1 MITTGFDA
9 RVKIQQIIENQLPE
23 FLLSE
28 SPKSVDFLKQY
39 YVSQEYQGGPV
50 DIAENLDQYLNL
62 NNLSPEVITG
72 ITSLTSAVT
81 DSDDTIYVGSTKG
94 FPKQYGLFKLN
105 DEIITYTGITTNS
118 FTGCV
123 RGFSGIT
130 SYRNET
136 NPEELVF
143 ASSSSSSHSNNT
155 RVHNL
160 SALFLKEFYKK
171 LKYLL
176 APGFEDVDF
185 VSEIDVN
192 NFIKSARSFYLSK
205 GTDESFRILFNVL
218 YGTTPKVINLEDFL
232 LKPSDA
238 EFIRREV
245 LVAER
250 ISGDPLKLVG
260 QMVRNID
267 DSAAGPVSE
276 VEIITRN
283 NKTFYKV
290 QLFSGYDEKSL
301 IEGTF
306 RITPKSIVSD
316 NVSIGSSVITVDSTV
331 GFPDS
336 GTLITGSNTITYTD
350 KSINQFFGCDG
361 VSSAI
366 TPASDIRSNQI
377 IYGYENGE
385 LSKRVELRV
394 TGVLS
399 EIENPDEFTLL
410 LDGDNISVKNLGDKV
425 RNNNKTNKE
434 FSFNTWIYNVR
445 SRYEVNSFN
454 NNQLTLF
461 EAPDKSSLKVNDI
474 VDVLDRNSE
483 NIVVSDATVTSING
497 SLIELD
503 KNVTGV
509 AANRRLS
516 VRRQYT
522 YASSS
527 NTPISASS
535 IIANIQ
541 NTYSEKDDYMYVA
554 SNSLPGY
561 EIDEKLSTAKI
572 TLTPS
577 SNLND
582 IFQNYNPLT
591 DLYSVLSFT
600 DDVPFITGDA
610 IVYHGDNEVIPEL
623 VFGRT
628 YYVEV
633 IEESGRKNKIRLFNA
648 RSFVA
653 TQSFV
658 EFGRYGENSN
668 HNFTL
673 LQHYNKKLV
682 PKKTL
687 TKFPLE
693 TNIQGGTSPT
703 EVGTIGKLVN
713 GVDIIN
719 YKTNDRVY
727 YGPIDSLRIYN
738 GGDDYDV
745 INPPSIVIPGPV
757 GVGTTALAQAVVR
770 GSVKSVLVDPQN
782 FSVNRVLS
790 TTIKGGNGQGAKLQH
805 VLSKQY
811 REIDFNGTQ
820 VGLAAT
826 GGVDINNETI
836 TFTERHNLESGERIV
851 YNPSG
856 NQPLG
861 IGSFKFSNT
870 DQGRYLVNGAT
881 YYPEVINTR
890 AIYLYETE
898 QDYLAGINTVGFT
911 TINTGGTHKF
921 RLFEAQDVVSEI
933 RVIDPGSGYENR
945 SLKVKPTGIS
955 TEFNRISFTNHG
967 FKDGDL
973 VNYSFEESAIS
984 GLSSTSQYRVIRLND
999 SDFQLADAGTVGAA
1013 TTDYDRKKFVRL
1025 ETTGSGYQTF
1035 SYPPIEIEINA
1046 EFPGSFIGTITA
1058 TPQVR
1063 GEIVDVYLYEK
1074 GTNYGS
1080 DILNFHKNPSVTVR
1094 NGVGAEL
1101 KPILKAGKIIA
1112 VEVQNG
1118 GKYYNAAPDLS
1129 VNGTG
1134 SGAKLRASVVDG
1146 VIKDVIIINQ
1156 GVNYEDKNT
1165 SISVIP
1171 PGKNAVIE
1179 SNVRYLSINNQER
1192 FSDEIFTEYGEDLS
1206 YGIVGYS
1213 TDRDGEE
1220 FLDPNENTGHSRVIG
1235 WAIDGNPIYGPFGY
1249 SNPEDN
1255 NSKIVILKPGYESSP
1270 QNVYN
1275 RPPTST
1281 FPLGFFTE
1289 DFKYTN
1295 NGNLDEHNGRFA
1307 KTPEYPNGVYAY
1319 YVGVA
1324 TASPSGKL
1332 EPKFPY
1338 FIGDS
1343 FRSKPVVEDLDQ
1355 SFDFNNSRLVRN
1367 TFPYRIDQENSGN
1380 DFIIESNEFF
1390 NQITNIESVSEGDIS
1405 SVTVIN
1411 PGQDY
1416 KIGNLL
1422 TFENEGTGGGGISAK
1437 VSRISGFN
1445 VNNVQTT
1452 YDNFENTVITWQDK
1466 QSLRVYTSGYHS
1478 LNSGDSITISG
1489 ISTFVED
1496 LLGSHIIGVSSVR
1509 TALSEDIPANVGLV
1523 TDIYVSS
1530 IGINVGSGTT
1540 IGIGTEMLSVLNR
1553 FDSDN
1558 ILRVKRGATGTA
1570 HTSGDIVDYFA
1581 DSFTIPLETEYFEST
1596 RNTKIY
1602 FNPVESVG
1610 VGINT
1615 GAETSI
1621 NYYIGNTPKVIS
1633 VPSQS
1638 IYIPNHPF
1646 KDKQRLTLTI
1656 PASSNALT
1664 VSDTSGGST
1673 FDLPSSGS
1681 SQDVYVI
1688 NKSKDFVGL
1697 TTLVGLTTSGG
1708 GLFFTNNGSDNYE
1721 YSLETNYV
1729 ELTATAK
1736 RIKATV
1742 SISTIHGLSDNDEI
1756 SLHIKPKLTV
1766 GVGSSESI
1774 RIKYNQENK
1783 KLLVNTVGF
1792 TSDRINTS
1800 TDQIYIKDHGFT
1812 SGEKVFYNSSDLVA
1826 SGLSTGSYYVYK
1838 VDSDN
1843 IKLSETF
1850 NDVNSNPP
1858 LTVSIASTG
1867 GKEQEL
1873 SLINPQL
1880 KITNNNKIFV
1890 DVSDSSLFDYKF
1902 KLFYDQNYQS
1912 EFVSTGSTNTFNI
1925 QETVVGGSTTSITIN
1940 YDDSLPTKL
1949 YYSLE
1954 KDGVLVDPDTDVKDY
1969 SEILYVD
1976 SLYNGSY
1983 KVFGIGATTF
1993 DISLDEVPEK
2003 LSYTSSECDAIE
2015 YDTSSIDAAGP
2026 IKKVNI
2032 ISSGFNYKVLP
2043 RIVGLTTG
2051 SSTSVGSNAVLRANT
2066 ETIGKINEYR
2076 ILNEGFEYAS
2086 DKTLRP
2092 NAEVPTVLSLKGSQ
2106 KIQNIS
2112 VLDGGKNYISAP
2124 TLIIVNL
2131 YDRSVVDS
2139 GLLVANFKGNTIVS
2153 VDVVEE
2159 PKGLDDVDHRIF
2171 TVNNSNGV
2179 QIERVLSYTGGIV
2192 ECELSTPPIDGFI
2205 NPPFNVGDRIFVEG
2219 IQKQNFTDA
2228 LGNVTSPGTGFNSA
2242 DNGYNFFEVVEYTNS
2257 NPAILKYN
2265 ISEYTENAGTPV
2277 TIQTTFNSIVK
2288 NQNYPVFKIDR
2299 VPGVFFDGE
2308 SLSVNNV
2315 QTDLNVELVR
2325 KNFIKVTGDY
2335 EIKIGD
2341 RIKGINSGNFATIDN
2356 IYKNESRFNVSYSN
2370 KKELDWKDDVGKLN
2384 YDLQVLANNDYYQN
2398 LSYTIKSPIEWEK
2411 MRDKVNQL
2419 VHPTGLK
2426 NFADTEITSKANVS
2440 IASSISLLPVLDF
2453 VSERRVDTINNFDL
2467 ALDYDPTST
2476 SSRFITFKNKKLSDY
2491 VECRS
2496 NRVLQIDDISGRF
2509 SSSEF
2514 NKDTFTDTIEYP
2526 ITDFYSKFLVQ
2537 VMDENKQSTQVS
2549 ELVVLNDYN
2558 NTYTLNKIDLFTDQK
2573 LGDFGGAFGDVG
2585 DPILRFTPINANDFN
2600 YNLKIYRES
2609 FTNDPFSIGIGFT
2622 EFGFTRLSGTTE
2634 NVGPSGG
2641 GGLLGV
2647 STTVFESQAALYDTV
2662 YAFAQVTD
2670 VVTNQSNYFEVAGHY
2685 DGTDTYISE
2694 FYFDTQNSST
2704 SSGSIGS
2711 FGLNVSGGVLSLSF
2725 KNDNSN
2731 NNVRVKTK
2739 VVGIGSTTAGVGT
2752 YRYTVD
2758 GQIDGTERTARLDS
2772 QYEITTGISTII
2784 SFNSVLDSTL
2794 KSIVKVSAGS
2804 TVALHNLL
2812 VVADQTRTNIQ
2823 HSQFLSVGS
2832 GTGIGT
2838 FGSEMVGTDVIVKF
2852 YPDSDYS
2859 SDNLVVQTFNQ
2870 FIYTDI
2876 DEFNVPE
2883 DLTYGNAV
2891 EGITNAFYGSIN
2903 EFGKDKL
2910 DFDLNYN
2917 RIPIFE
2923 KTFNPNDSNVLNRA
2937 TGVFSID
2944 NHFFET
2950 GEELIYTPNS
2960 TLIGID
2966 GEPMG
2971 IGETIVSGR
2980 SFTADFI
2987 VGFSTVT
2994 GIAVTTG
3001 ITTDSFIFGD
3011 SVPSST
3017 TKITGITTNYT
3028 FFVGQSVGG
3037 GSSVITGIGNTAILT
3052 VGAGIFSGDNTGLG
3066 TITSIGINSITSTE
3080 SIPAGTDRIYYTT
3093 DEAFALELDGVSVG
3107 STFRKTYSTGITT
3120 DICPTTVYAIRIS
3133 KDQFKLTGTSGGSGI
3148 GFTFTSIGSG
3158 NRHELEMKK
3167 KLEKALI
3174 TIDGVTQYP
3183 LMYTPLTYTLENN
3196 DATIG
3201 AGVTFLSLS
3210 GISSIKPRDILKV
3223 DEEFLDIKNVGLG
3236 TTTVGPIDGTGDIP
3250 LIEVSRG
3257 FVGSSATTHLD
3268 GSEVRI
3274 YKGAYN
3280 IVGNKIHFT
3289 EAPDGKG
3296 NNDRLNSS
3304 NLALPKS
3311 SFNGRVYLRKDYT
3324 DNKIYDD
3331 ISLEFNGIGRT
3342 FTVYKEGQNTT
3353 GLEAGS
3359 NLLFINDIFQTP
3371 DTPNNSG
3378 NNYFFEETA
3387 STGISSVTFTGVKR
3401 PNTDDVII
3409 VESDVNQNQI
3419 PRGGVVIALA
3429 QTGGLGYA
3437 PLVGA
3442 RLRAETT
3449 GGVITNIVGV
3459 PTYGQAYQISTSTYN
3474 KDTGILEVTTS
3485 QPHTFTG
3492 SENDVYLENLEFSC
3506 ASAHAGVTTTIF
3518 PDGTLG
3524 NVFAV
3529 VGVVSAT
3536 TFNVNIGVSTIAHN
3550 YVGQGTA
3557 YPYYSKLTFG
3567 SGYYNNVSIGVSNVY
3582 YPHRFVSAGVNS
3594 ITDDTTSTHTATNA
3608 TYDPVTGVLV
3618 LTIDNHGLTTSN
3630 TIEFD
3635 DNSLSFTCSSDNYQ
3649 TVRTYPR
3656 STDPVSGISTE
3667 ILSTTTNT
3675 ITVNIGETGGTGAEI
3690 GVSVG
3695 AGGTLIPTIIDGGQN
3710 YGDIVF
3716 DINDP
3721 SYENLPVIGV
3731 SRLGIGNTTQTGVG
3745 LSMTLEVGPSY
3756 AATGIGSTYFE
3767 IRSYEVTKPG
3777 YSYNIGDTFKVVG
3790 LVTDSRLSS
3799 PIEELQFT
3807 VTDVFTDS
3815 FASWQLGE
3823 FDFIDSVSALQDG
3836 ERTRFPLYKNSQ
3848 LLSFQK
3854 NTSDVDSSLID
3865 LDAILLIYVNGV
3877 MQEPKVSYEFT
3888 GGTTFS
3894 FKEAPKASDKID
3906 IFFYR
3911 GTRDVDSIEVDVNES
3926 IKPGDTVQIIKN
3938 DNIPQTIGQDSRI
3951 VSEIVAS
3958 DLIRTGIY
3966 LGDGIDDTNYKPI
3979 DWTKQK
3985 RDLLLNDN
3993 VQPKVRDSLEGMVFP
4008 TAKIIKDF
4016 TSTDLDIFVD
4026 NAQFFNYEENESSIS
4041 IQDVSGLL
4049 VQGGNDPVS
4058 AAFTANVSVAGT
4070 ISSVTVAD
4078 GGFGYIP
4085 NSVLELKIG
4094 KPIGGIGT
4102 VFKFDVK
4109 RRPGILGI
4117 GSDIIVGIDTSS
4129 IRVGQ
4134 AIKSIENVLDTT
4146 VTVTGIH
4153 TGSGG
4158 SVLLSKSASNVVSLT
4173 RSFDFGRYQDQAI
4186 AIGSAFVSSSG
4197 IVTLTSITTAGAGY
4211 TTTHPPDVTVST
4223 PNLSSELIDDIRFVQ
4238 GFSGIITGITTT
4250 TGING
4255 NPLALTFHVL
4265 YDSTSDIDSLIQN
4278 YPIYVF
4284 DTHVGHGVTSIDN
4297 SDSSLVGI
4305 GSTFVDNIYYIHSIT
4320 RDNLTGIITSNI
4332 LSTTNTS
4339 GVHTMPNLISGRF
4352 SWGRLSGFE
4361 RNTSSIGVAVSGY
4374 TVNSGLTTFP
4384 TLQRRNF
4391 GLRDS
4396 GALRKDLG

>member
-39 YVSQEYQGGPV
+39 YISQEYQGGPV

-81 DSDDTIYVGSTKG
+81 DSDDTIHVESTKG
-94 FPKQYGLFKLN
+94 FPRQYGLFKLN
-105 DEIITYTGITTNS
+105 DEIVTYTGITTNS

-136 NPEELVF
+136 NSEELVF
-143 ASSSSSSHSNNT
+143 SSSSAAAHINNT

-171 LKYLL
+171 LKFLL

-218 YGTTPKVINLEDFL
+218 YGVTPKVINLEDFL
-232 LKPSDA
+232 LKSSDA

-245 LVAER
+245 LVTER

-260 QMVRNID
+260 QMVRNSD

-276 VEIITRN
+276 VELITRN

-316 NVSIGSSVITVDSTV
+316 SVSIGSSVITVDSTI
-331 GFPDS
+331 GFSES
-336 GTLITGSNTITYTD
+336 GTLISGSNTITYTD
-350 KSINQFFGCDG
+350 KSINQFFGCEG
-361 VSSAI
+361 VSTAI
-366 TPASDIRSNQI
+366 ETASDIRSDRI
-377 IYGYENGE
+377 IYGYEDGDPT
-385 LSKRVELRV
+385 KRVDLRI

-399 EIENPDEFTLL
+399 KIENPKDFNLL
-410 LDGDNISVKNLGDKV
+410 MTGDNIKVKNLGDKIS
-425 RNNNKTNKE
+425 NNNKNNKE
-434 FSFNTWIYNVR
+434 FAFNTWIYNVR

-461 EAPDKSSLKVNDI
+461 ESPDKSSLKVNDI

-483 NIVVSDATVTSING
+483 NVVVSDATVTTING

-522 YASSS
+522 YASSAD
-527 NTPISASS
+527 TPIIASN
-535 IIANIQ
+535 ILANIQ
-541 NTYSEKDDYMYVA
+541 NTYSENDDYMYVA

-561 EIDEKLSTAKI
+561 EIDEKLSTANI
-572 TLTPS
+572 TLTTS
-577 SNLND
+577 SNLGD
-582 IFQNYNPLT
+582 IFQSYNPLT

-600 DDVPFITGDA
+600 NDVPFITGDA
-610 IVYHGDNEVIPEL
+610 VVYHGDSEVIPEL

-658 EFGRYGENSN
+658 EFGRYGESSN

-673 LQHYNKKLV
+673 LQHYNKKIV

-687 TKFPLE
+687 TKIPLE
-693 TNIQGGTSPT
+693 SNIQGGSSQTD
-703 EVGTIGKLVN
+703 VGTVGKLVN

-719 YKTNDRVY
+719 YKSNDRIY

-738 GGDDYDV
+738 GGEDYDV
-745 INPPSIVIPGPV
+745 INPPSVVISGPV
-757 GVGTTALAQAVVR
+757 GVGTTALAQAVVS

-782 FSVNRVLS
+782 FSINRVLS
-790 TTIKGGNGQGAKLQH
+790 AVITGGNGQGAKLQP
-805 VLSKQY
+805 VVGTQY
-811 REIDFNGTQ
+811 REIEFNATQ

-836 TFTERHNLESGERIV
+836 TFNERHNLQSGEKLI
-851 YNPSG
+851 YNPAG
-856 NQPLG
+856 NQPIG
-861 IGSFKFSNT
+861 ISSFQFSNT

-881 YYPEVINTR
+881 YYPQVINTR

-898 QDYLAGINTVGFT
+898 SDYLAGINTVGFT

-921 RLFEAQDVVSEI
+921 RLFDSQEVVSEI
-933 RVIDPGSGYENR
+933 RVINPGSGYENR

-955 TEFNRISFTNHG
+955 TEFNRVTFENHG

-973 VNYSFEESAIS
+973 VNYHFETSAIT
-984 GLSSTSQYRVIRLND
+984 GLSSTSQYRVIKLSD

-1013 TTDYDRKKFVRL
+1013 TTNYDRKKFVKF
-1025 ETTGSGYQTF
+1025 ESTGNGYQTF
-1035 SYPPIEIEINA
+1035 SYPPVEIIIDA

-1063 GEIVDVYLYEK
+1063 GEIIDVYLYEK

-1080 DILNFHKNPSVTVR
+1080 DILNFHKNPSVTIR

-1118 GKYYNAAPDLS
+1118 GKYYNAAPDLV

-1134 SGAKLRASVVDG
+1134 SGAKLRASVVNG
-1146 VIKDVIIINQ
+1146 VIKDVIIING

-1165 SISVIP
+1165 SISVIA
-1171 PGKNAVIE
+1171 PGRNAVVE
-1179 SNVRYLSINNQER
+1179 SSVRYLSINNQER
-1192 FSDEIFTEYGEDLS
+1192 FSEEIFPNYEDDLS
-1206 YGIVGYS
+1206 YGVVGYS
-1213 TDRDGEE
+1213 TDRDGSE
-1220 FLDPNENTGHSRVIG
+1220 FSDPNESTGHSRVIG
-1235 WAIDGNPIYGPFGY
+1235 WAIDGNPIYGPYGY
-1249 SNPEDN
+1249 ANPEDN
-1255 NSKIVILKPGYESSP
+1255 NSRVVILKTGYESSP
-1270 QNVYN
+1270 QNVHN

-1281 FPLGFFTE
+1281 FPLGFFVE
-1289 DFKYTN
+1289 DFKYTD
-1295 NGNLDEHNGRFA
+1295 NGNLDEHNGRFS

-1319 YVGVA
+1319 YVGVETGSA
-1324 TASPSGKL
+1324 TGKL
-1332 EPKFPY
+1332 IPRFPY
-1338 FIGDS
+1338 FVGDS

-1355 SFDFNNSRLVRN
+1355 SFDFNNSSLVRN
-1367 TFPYRIDQENSGN
+1367 TFPYRIDQDNSGN
-1380 DFIIESNEFF
+1380 DFIVESNEFF
-1390 NQITNIESVSEGDIS
+1390 NQVTNVESVSEGNIS
-1405 SVTVIN
+1405 SVTIIN
-1411 PGQDY
+1411 PGEDY
-1416 KIGNLL
+1416 KVGNLL
-1422 TFENEGTGGGGISAK
+1422 TFENEGTGGGGASAE
-1437 VSRISGFN
+1437 VSRLKGFPITS
-1445 VNNVQTT
+1445 VETT
-1452 YDNFENTVITWQDK
+1452 YNTFDNSVVTWQDK
-1466 QSLRVYTSGYHS
+1466 DTLRVYTPEYHS
-1478 LNSGDSITISG
+1478 LNSGDLITIAG
-1489 ISTFVED
+1489 LSTFVD
-1496 LLGSHIIGVSSVR
+1496 GLLGSHIIGIASAR
-1509 TALSEDIPANVGLV
+1509 TTLSESIPANVGLV

-1530 IGINVGSGTT
+1530 IDANVGSGTT
-1540 IGIGTEMLSVLNR
+1540 IGIGTEILSVLNR

-1558 ILRVKRGATGTA
+1558 ILRVRRGATGTA
-1570 HTSGDIVDYFA
+1570 HTFGDVVDYF
-1581 DSFTIPLETEYFEST
+1581 DNSFTIPLESEYFEST

-1621 NYYIGNTPKVIS
+1621 NYYVGNTPKVVS

-1646 KDKQRLTLTI
+1646 RDKQRLTLSI
-1656 PASSNALT
+1656 PTSSNALT
-1664 VSDTSGGST
+1664 VSDTSGGTT
-1673 FDLPSSGS
+1673 FDLPVSGS
-1681 SQDVYVI
+1681 TQDVYVI

-1697 TTLVGLTTSGG
+1697 TTQVGLTTSSG

-1721 YSLETNYV
+1721 YSLETNFT
-1729 ELTATAK
+1729 ELTATSR
-1736 RIKATV
+1736 RIKTTV
-1742 SISTIHGLSDNDEI
+1742 AISTIHGLSDNDKI
-1756 SLHIKPKLTV
+1756 SLTIKPKLTV
-1766 GVGSSESI
+1766 GAGSSDSI
-1774 RIKYNQENK
+1774 RMKFNEENK
-1783 KLLVNTVGF
+1783 KILVNPVGF
-1792 TSDRINTS
+1792 TSYRIDTS
-1800 TDQIYIKDHGFT
+1800 TDKIYIKDHGFN
-1812 SGEKVFYNSSDLVA
+1812 SGQKIFYDCSDTIA
-1826 SGLSTGSYYVYK
+1826 SGLSTGSYYVYR

-1850 NDVNSNPP
+1850 SDVNANPP
-1858 LTVSIASTG
+1858 QTVSIASTG
-1867 GKEQEL
+1867 GEGHEI

-1880 KITNNNKIFV
+1880 KITNNNKIVV
-1890 DVSDSSLFDYKF
+1890 DVSDSSLSDYDF
-1902 KLFYDQNYQS
+1902 KLFYDQDFVS

-1925 QETVVGGSTTSITIN
+1925 QKTIVGGSTTSVTIN
-1940 YDDSLPTKL
+1940 YDDSLPIKL
-1949 YYSLE
+1949 YYSFE
-1954 KDGVLVDPDTDVKDY
+1954 KDGILLESDTDVKDY
-1969 SEILYVD
+1969 SEFLYVD

-1983 KVFGIGATTF
+1983 KVFGIGSTSF
-1993 DISLDEVPEK
+1993 NISLKEIPEK
-2003 LSYTSSECDAIE
+2003 LSYSSEECDAIE
-2015 YDTSSIDAAGP
+2015 YDTTSIYASGP
-2026 IKKVNI
+2026 ISDINV
-2032 ISSGFNYKVLP
+2032 ISSGFNYNILP

-2051 SSTSVGSNAVLRANT
+2051 SSTSVGSNSVLRANT
-2066 ETIGKINEYR
+2066 NNIGKLNEYR
-2076 ILNEGFEYAS
+2076 IINEGFEYSS

-2092 NAEVPTVLSLKGSQ
+2092 EAEVPTLLTLKGSQ
-2106 KIQNIS
+2106 KIESID
-2112 VLDGGKNYISAP
+2112 VLGGGKNYISAP
-2124 TLIIVNL
+2124 SLVIVNL
-2131 YDRSVVDS
+2131 YDRSVVNS

-2179 QIERVLSYTGGIV
+2179 QVERILSYSGGIV

-2205 NPPFNVGDRIFVEG
+2205 TPPFEVGDRIFVEG
-2219 IQKQNFTDA
+2219 LQKQNVTDA
-2228 LGNVTSPGTGFNSA
+2228 LGNVTSPGTGFNST
-2242 DNGYNFFEVVEYTNS
+2242 DNDYYFFEVVEYTNS

-2265 ISEYTENAGTPV
+2265 IGEYTDNAGTPV
-2277 TIQTTFNSIVK
+2277 VIQTTFNSITK
-2288 NQNYPVFKIDR
+2288 NSNYPVFKINR
-2299 VPGVFFDGE
+2299 VPSLFFDGE
-2308 SLSVNNV
+2308 KLYVNDV
-2315 QTDLNVELVR
+2315 ASDLNVELVR

-2341 RIKGINSGNFATIDN
+2341 RIKGTNSGNFATIDN
-2356 IYKNESRFNVSYSN
+2356 IYKNDSRFEVSYSN

-2398 LSYTIKSPIEWEK
+2398 LSYTIKSPIEWER

-2426 NFADTEITSKANVS
+2426 NFADTEITSKATVS

-2453 VSERRVDTINNFDL
+2453 ISERRVDTINNFDL

-2491 VECRS
+2491 VECRT

-2549 ELVVLNDYN
+2549 EIVVLNDYD
-2558 NTYTLNKIDLFTDQK
+2558 NTYTLNKIDLFTDEK
-2573 LGDFGGAFGDVG
+2573 LGDFSGAFGDVG
-2585 DPILRFTPINANDFN
+2585 DPILKFIPANANDFN

-2609 FTNDPFSIGIGFT
+2609 FTSDPFSIGIGFT
-2622 EFGFTRLSGTTE
+2622 EVGFTRLSAITE
-2634 NVGPSGG
+2634 NVGPASGS
-2641 GGLLGV
+2641 GLLGV
-2647 STTVFESQAALYDTV
+2647 STTVFEAQSSLYDTI
-2662 YAFAQVTD
+2662 YAFAHVVDT
-2670 VVTNQSNYFEVAGHY
+2670 VTNESNYFEIAGHY
-2685 DGTDTYISE
+2685 DGQDTYLSDY
-2694 FYFDTQNSST
+2694 YFDTKKSSV
-2704 SSGSIGS
+2704 SAGFIGT
-2711 FGLNVSGGVLSLSF
+2711 FGLDVTGGVISLSF
-2725 KNDNSN
+2725 KNENSN
-2731 NNVRVKTK
+2731 NNIRVKTK

-2752 YRYTVD
+2752 YRYKVD

-2772 QYEITTGISTII
+2772 QYEITSGISTII
-2784 SFNSVLDSTL
+2784 SFDSVLDSTL

-2812 VVADQTRTNIQ
+2812 IVADQTRTNIQ

-2838 FGSEMVGTDVIVKF
+2838 FGSEMDGTDVIVKF

-2859 SDNLVVQTFNQ
+2859 SDDVVVQTFNQ
-2870 FIYTDI
+2870 FIYSDI
-2876 DEFNVPE
+2876 DEFNEPGN
-2883 DLTYGNAV
+2883 LTYGNGV

-2923 KTFNPNDSNVLNRA
+2923 KTFNPNDTAVLNRA

-2966 GEPMG
+2966 AEPMG

-2980 SFTADFI
+2980 SFKADFI

-3037 GSSVITGIGNTAILT
+3037 GSSIITGVGNTSVIT
-3052 VGAGIFSGDNTGLG
+3052 VGADIFSGDNTGLG
-3066 TITSIGINSITSTE
+3066 TVTSIGINSITSTE

-3201 AGVTFLSLS
+3201 AGITFLSLS
-3210 GISSIKPRDILKV
+3210 GISSIKPKDILKI
-3223 DEEFLDIKNVGLG
+3223 DDEFLNIKNVGLG
-3236 TTTVGPIDGTGDIP
+3236 TTSVGPIDGTGDVS

-3257 FVGSSATTHLD
+3257 FVGSSATTHSD

-3311 SFNGRVYLRKDYT
+3311 TFNGRVYLRKDYT

-3342 FTVYKEGQNTT
+3342 FTVYKEGENTT

-3359 NLLFINDIFQTP
+3359 NLVFINDIFQTP
-3371 DTPNNSG
+3371 DTPNNTG
-3378 NNYFFEETA
+3378 NNYSFAETA
-3387 STGISSVTFTGVKR
+3387 ATGISSVTFTGVKR

-3409 VESDVNQNQI
+3409 VDSDVNQNQI

-3506 ASAHAGVTTTIF
+3506 AAPHAGVTTTIF

-3524 NVFAV
+3524 NVFTV

-3582 YPHRFVSAGVNS
+3582 YPHRFVSAGINS
-3594 ITDDTTSTHTATNA
+3594 ITDDTTATHTATGA

-3630 TIEFD
+3630 TVEFD

-3675 ITVNIGETGGTGAEI
+3675 ITVNIGETGGTGADI
-3690 GVSVG
+3690 AVSVG
-3695 AGGTLIPTIIDGGQN
+3695 AGGTLIPTITSGGQD
-3710 YGDIVF
+3710 YGDVVF

-3731 SRLGIGNTTQTGVG
+3731 SRLGIGNTTQTGIG
-3745 LSMTLEVGPSY
+3745 LSMTLDVGPSY

-3807 VTDVFTDS
+3807 VTEVFTDS

-3823 FDFIDSVSALQDG
+3823 FDFIDSISALQDG

-3854 NTSDVDSSLID
+3854 DTSDVDSSLID

-3894 FKEAPKASDKID
+3894 FKEAPKASDKVD

-3911 GTRDVDSIEVDVNES
+3911 GTRDEDSIEVDVNET
-3926 IKPGDTVQIIKN
+3926 IKPGDTVQINRN
-3938 DNIPQTIGQDSRI
+3938 DSIPQTVGQDPRI

-3966 LGDGIDDTNYKPI
+3966 LGDGIDENNYKPI

-4008 TAKIIKDF
+4008 TAKVIKDF
-4016 TSTDLDIFVD
+4016 TSSDVEIFLD
-4026 NAQFFNYEENESSIS
+4026 NAQFFNYEENESAIS

-4049 VQGGNDPVS
+4049 IQGGNDPVS
-4058 AAFTANVSVAGT
+4058 AAFTANVSAAGT
-4070 ISSVTVAD
+4070 IASVTVAD
-4078 GGFGYIP
+4078 GGSGYTP
-4085 NSVLELKIG
+4085 ESVLELKIG

-4158 SVLLSKSASNVVSLT
+4158 SVLLSKSAANTVSLT

-4211 TTTHPPDVTVST
+4211 TTTYPPDVTVAT
-4223 PNLSSELIDDIRFVQ
+4223 PNLSSELITDIEFVQ
-4238 GFSGIITGITTT
+4238 GFSGIITGITTS

-4255 NPLALTFHVL
+4255 NSLAMTFHVL
-4265 YDSTSDIDSLIQN
+4265 YDSTSDIDALAQD

-4284 DTHVGHGVTSIDN
+4284 DTHVGHGVTSIDS
-4297 SDSSLVGI
+4297 SDSALVGI

-4339 GVHTMPNLISGRF
+4339 GVHTMPNEISGRF

-4361 RNTSSIGVAVSGY
+4361 RTTSSIGVAVTGN
-4374 TVNSGLTTFP
+4374 TINSGLTTFP
-4384 TLQRRNF
+4384 TLQRRDF

>member
-28 SPKSVDFLKQY
+28 SPKSVDFLRQY
-39 YVSQEYQGGPV
+39 YASQEYQGGPV

-72 ITSLTSAVT
+72 ITSLTSSVNNS
-81 DSDDTIYVGSTKG
+81 DSTIYVESTKG
-94 FPKQYGLFKLN
+94 FPKQYGLFKID

-136 NPEELVF
+136 DPEELVF
-143 ASSSSSSHSNNT
+143 STSSSASHLDNT

-160 SALFLKEFYKK
+160 SSLFLKEFYKK

-185 VSEIDVN
+185 VSELDIN

-218 YGTTPKVINLEDFL
+218 YGTTPKIINLENFL
-232 LKPSDA
+232 LKSSGA

-245 LVAER
+245 LVTER

-267 DSAAGPVSE
+267 DSATGPVSE

-283 NKTFYKV
+283 NKTFYKI

-306 RITPKSIVSD
+306 VITPKSIVSD
-316 NVSIGSSVITVDSTV
+316 NVSIGSSVITVDSTI
-331 GFPDS
+331 GFPES
-336 GTLITGSNTITYTD
+336 GTLVSGSNTITYTN

-361 VSSAI
+361 VTSAI
-366 TPASDIRSNQI
+366 TSASDIRSNHI
-377 IYGYENGE
+377 IYGYEDGDT
-385 LSKRVELRV
+385 SKKVQLRV

-399 EIENPDEFTLL
+399 KIENPDDFTLL
-410 LDGDNISVKNLGDKV
+410 LDGDNITVKNLGDKV
-425 RNNNKTNKE
+425 SNNNKNNKE
-434 FSFNTWIYNVR
+434 FAFNTWIYNVR
-445 SRYEVNSFN
+445 SRYEIRSFN

-461 EAPDKSSLKVNDI
+461 EIPDKSSLKVNDI

-483 NIVVSDATVTSING
+483 NIIVSNANVTAING
-497 SLIELD
+497 SLIEID

-509 AANRRLS
+509 ASNRRLS
-516 VRRQYT
+516 IRRRYR
-522 YASSS
+522 YASSL
-527 NTPISASS
+527 NTPISASNILS
-535 IIANIQ
+535 NIQ
-541 NTYSEKDDYMYVA
+541 NTYSENEDYIYVA
-554 SNSLPGY
+554 SNSLPSY
-561 EIDEKLSTAKI
+561 QISKKLSTANI
-572 TLTPS
+572 TLSPS

-591 DLYSVLSFT
+591 DLYSVLSFNN
-600 DDVPFITGDA
+600 DVPFVTGDA
-610 IVYHGDNEVIPEL
+610 IVYHGDTEEIPGL

-668 HNFTL
+668 HNFTI
-673 LQHYNKKLV
+673 LQHYNKSIV

-687 TKFPLE
+687 LKFPLKS
-693 TNIQGGTSPT
+693 NIEGGSALT

-719 YKTNDRVY
+719 YKTNDRIY

-738 GGDDYDV
+738 SGDNYDV
-745 INPPSIVIPGPV
+745 INPPSIVISGPV

-782 FSVNRVLS
+782 FSLNRVLS
-790 TTIKGGNGQGAKLQH
+790 VTIKGGNGQGAKLQP
-805 VLSKQY
+805 VLGKQY
-811 REIDFNGTQ
+811 REIEFNGTQ

-826 GGVDINNETI
+826 GGVDINNESI
-836 TFTERHNLESGERIV
+836 TFNDRHNLESGEKIV
-851 YNPSG
+851 YNSAG

-870 DQGRYLVNGAT
+870 DQGRYLVNGST
-881 YYPEVINTR
+881 YYPQVINTR

-898 QDYLAGINTVGFT
+898 EDYLSGINTVGFT

-921 RLFEAQDVVSEI
+921 RLFDAKDVISEI
-933 RVIDPGSGYENR
+933 RVINPGSGYENR
-945 SLKVKPTGIS
+945 SLKVKATGIS
-955 TEFNRISFTNHG
+955 TEFNKITFANHG

-973 VNYSFEESAIS
+973 VNYSYEISGIS
-984 GLSSTSQYRVIRLND
+984 GLSTSNQYRVIKLND
-999 SDFQLADAGTVGAA
+999 SDFQLADAGAVGAA
-1013 TTDYDRKKFVRL
+1013 STDYNRKKYVKF
-1025 ETTGSGYQTF
+1025 ESTGSGYQTF
-1035 SYPPIEIEINA
+1035 SYPQIQIEINA
-1046 EFPGSFIGTITA
+1046 EFSGSSIGTITA

-1063 GEIVDVYLYEK
+1063 GEIVDVYLYEN

-1080 DILNFHKNPSVTVR
+1080 EILNFHKNPSVNIR

-1101 KPILKAGKIIA
+1101 KPILKSGRIVA

-1118 GKYYNAAPDLS
+1118 GKYYNAAPDLV

-1134 SGAKLRASVVDG
+1134 SGAKLRASVVNG
-1146 VIKDVIIINQ
+1146 IIKDVIIINQ
-1156 GVNYEDKNT
+1156 GTNYQDSNT

-1179 SNVRYLSINNQER
+1179 SNVRYLSINNKER
-1192 FSDEIFTEYGEDLS
+1192 FSDEILTDYENNLS

-1213 TDRDGEE
+1213 TDRDGGE
-1220 FLDPNENTGHSRVIG
+1220 FSDPNQSTGHSRVIG
-1235 WAIDGNPIYGPFGY
+1235 WAIDGNPIYGPYGY
-1249 SNPEDN
+1249 SDPKDN
-1255 NSKIVILKPGYESSP
+1255 NSRIVILKTGYESSP
-1270 QNVYN
+1270 QNIYN
-1275 RPPTST
+1275 RPPISS
-1281 FPLGFFTE
+1281 FPLGFFVE

-1295 NGNLDEHNGRFA
+1295 SGNLDEHNGRFA

-1332 EPKFPY
+1332 TPRFPY
-1338 FIGDS
+1338 FIGNS
-1343 FRSKPVVEDLDQ
+1343 FRSHPVVNNLDQ
-1355 SFDFNNSRLVRN
+1355 SFDFNNSSLVRN
-1367 TFPYRIDQENSGN
+1367 TFPYRVNQDNSGN
-1380 DFIIESNEFF
+1380 DFIVESNEFF
-1390 NQITNIESVSEGDIS
+1390 NQVTTVESVSEGDIS
-1405 SVTVIN
+1405 SITVIN

-1416 KIGNLL
+1416 RVGNLL
-1422 TFENEGTGGGGISAK
+1422 VFENDGTGGGGLSAE
-1437 VSRISGFN
+1437 VSRLKGFDI
-1445 VNNVQTT
+1445 NNIQTT
-1452 YDNFENTVITWQDK
+1452 YNNFENSIVTWQDK
-1466 QSLRVYTSGYHS
+1466 ETLRVHTSGYHS
-1478 LNSGDSITISG
+1478 LNSGDFITISG
-1489 ISTFVED
+1489 ISTFVD
-1496 LLGSHIIGVSSVR
+1496 GLLGSHIIGVSSIR
-1509 TALSEDIPANVGLV
+1509 TSLSEDVSANVGLV
-1523 TDIYVSS
+1523 TDIYVSF
-1530 IGINVGSGTT
+1530 IDANVGSGTT
-1540 IGIGTEMLSVLNR
+1540 IGIGTEILSVLNR

-1558 ILRVKRGATGTA
+1558 ILRVKRGSTGTA
-1570 HTSGDIVDYFA
+1570 HTSGDIVHYFA
-1581 DSFTIPLETEYFEST
+1581 DSFTIPLESEYFDST
-1596 RNTKIY
+1596 KNIKIY
-1602 FNPVESVG
+1602 FNPTESVG
-1610 VGINT
+1610 VGIDT
-1615 GAETSI
+1615 GSETSI
-1621 NYYIGNTPKVIS
+1621 NYYVGNTPKVIS
-1633 VPSQS
+1633 VPTQN

-1646 KDKQRLTLTI
+1646 KNNQRLTLTI
-1656 PASSNALT
+1656 PPSSSALS

-1697 TTLVGLTTSGG
+1697 TTLVGLTSTSG

-1721 YSLETNYV
+1721 YSLETNYT
-1729 ELTATAK
+1729 ELTATAQ

-1742 SISTIHGLSDNDEI
+1742 SISTVHGLIDNDEI
-1756 SLHIKPKLTV
+1756 SILVKPKLSV
-1766 GVGSSESI
+1766 GVGASNSI
-1774 RIKYNQENK
+1774 RMKYNEENK

-1800 TDQIYIKDHGFT
+1800 TDQIYIKNHGFA

-1850 NDVNSNPP
+1850 NDVNANPP

-1867 GKEQEL
+1867 GSGQEL

-1880 KITNNNKIFV
+1880 KITKNNKIFI
-1890 DVSDSSLFDYKF
+1890 DVSHPSLSNYEF
-1902 KLFYDQNYQS
+1902 KLFYDQGYES

-1925 QETVVGGSTTSITIN
+1925 QKTIVGGSTTSITIN
-1940 YDDSLPTKL
+1940 YDNSLPTKL
-1949 YYSLE
+1949 YYSFE
-1954 KDGVLVDPDTDVKDY
+1954 KEGVLIEPDIDVKKY
-1969 SEILYVD
+1969 SELLYVN

-1983 KVFGIGATTF
+1983 KVFGIGSTSF
-1993 DISLDEVPEK
+1993 NISLNEVPEK
-2003 LSYTSSECDAIE
+2003 LSYSSEECDAIE
-2015 YDTSSIDAAGP
+2015 YDTSSTEAYGP
-2026 IKKVNI
+2026 IKDINI
-2032 ISSGFNYKVLP
+2032 ISGGFNYKILP
-2043 RIVGLTTG
+2043 RIVGVTTG
-2051 SSTSVGSNAVLRANT
+2051 SSTSVGSNSVLRANT
-2066 ETIGKINEYR
+2066 NTIGKINQYR
-2076 ILNEGFEYAS
+2076 IINEGFEYSS

-2092 NAEVPTVLSLKGSQ
+2092 KAEVPTTISLKGSQ
-2106 KIQNIS
+2106 KIENVS

-2124 TLIIVNL
+2124 SLVIVNL
-2131 YDRSVVDS
+2131 YDRSVVNS

-2171 TVNNSNGV
+2171 TTNNSNGV
-2179 QIERVLSYTGGIV
+2179 QVERVLSYSGGIV

-2205 NPPFNVGDRIFVEG
+2205 TPPFNVGDRIFVEG
-2219 IQKQNFTDA
+2219 IQKQSFTDA
-2228 LGNVTSPGTGFNSA
+2228 LGNVTSPGTGFNSSE
-2242 DNGYNFFEVVEYTNS
+2242 NGYNFFEVVEYTNS

-2265 ISEYTENAGTPV
+2265 IGEYTENAGTPV

-2288 NQNYPVFKIDR
+2288 NQNYPVFKITR
-2299 VPGVFFDGE
+2299 TPGTFFDGE
-2308 SLSVNNV
+2308 PLSINNV
-2315 QTDLNVELVR
+2315 STDLIVKVVR

-2335 EIKIGD
+2335 EIKNGD

-2356 IYKNESRFNVSYSN
+2356 IYKTSSRFNINYSN
-2370 KKELDWKDDVGKLN
+2370 KKELDWKNDVGKLN
-2384 YDLQVLANNDYYQN
+2384 YDLQVLPNNDYYQN
-2398 LSYTIKSPIEWEK
+2398 LSYTIKSKIEYEK

-2453 VSERRVDTINNFDL
+2453 ISERRVDTINNFDL
-2467 ALDYDPTST
+2467 ALDYDPTNT

-2514 NKDTFTDTIEYP
+2514 NKETFTDTIEYP

-2537 VMDENKQSTQVS
+2537 VMDEDKQSTQVS
-2549 ELVVLNDYN
+2549 EIVVLNDYN
-2558 NTYTLNKIDLFTDQK
+2558 NTYTLNKIDLYTDKK
-2573 LGDFGGAFGDVG
+2573 LGDFSGAFGDVG
-2585 DPILRFTPINANDFN
+2585 DPILRFNPTNPNEFN

-2609 FTNDPFSIGIGFT
+2609 FTSDPFSIGIGFT
-2622 EFGFTRLSGTTE
+2622 QIGFTRLSAITE
-2634 NVGPSGG
+2634 NVGPSG

-2647 STTVFESQAALYDTV
+2647 STTVFQAQAAQYDTV

-2670 VVTNQSNYFEVAGHY
+2670 TVTNQSNYFEVAGHY
-2685 DGTDTYISE
+2685 DGTNTYVSE
-2694 FYFDTQNSST
+2694 FYFDTQNSSV
-2704 SSGSIGS
+2704 SAGFIGT
-2711 FGLNVSGGVLSLSF
+2711 FGLNVDSGVLSLSF
-2725 KNDNSN
+2725 KNENSN

-2739 VVGIGSTTAGVGT
+2739 VVGIGSTSIGVGT

-2772 QYEITTGISTII
+2772 QYEITSGISTII

-2794 KSIVKVSAGS
+2794 KSIVKVSVGS

-2812 VVADQTRTNIQ
+2812 VIADQIRTNIQ
-2823 HSQFLSVGS
+2823 HSQFMSVGS

-2838 FGSEMVGTDVIVKF
+2838 FGSEMNGTNVIVKF
-2852 YPDSDYS
+2852 YPDSEYS
-2859 SDNLVVQTFNQ
+2859 SDNVVVQTFNQ
-2870 FIYTDI
+2870 FIYSDI
-2876 DEFNVPE
+2876 DEFNIPGN
-2883 DLTYGNAV
+2883 LTYGNGI

-2923 KTFNPNDSNVLNRA
+2923 KTFNPNDSSALNRS

-2960 TLIGID
+2960 TLIGINPA
-2966 GEPMG
+2966 PMG

-3011 SVPSST
+3011 SIPSST

-3037 GSSVITGIGNTAILT
+3037 GSSVITGVGNTSIIT

-3066 TITSIGINSITSTE
+3066 TVTSIGINSITSTE
-3080 SIPAGTDRIYYTT
+3080 SIPAGTNRIYYTT

-3133 KDQFKLTGTSGGSGI
+3133 KDQFKLTGTAGGSGI
-3148 GFTFTSIGSG
+3148 GFTFTSIGGG

-3167 KLEKALI
+3167 KLEKTLI

-3196 DATIG
+3196 NATIG
-3201 AGVTFLSLS
+3201 AGITFLSLS
-3210 GISSIKPRDILKV
+3210 GISSIKPKDILKI
-3223 DEEFLDIKNVGLG
+3223 DDEFLNIKNVGFG
-3236 TTTVGPIDGTGDIP
+3236 TTTAGPIDGTGNIP
-3250 LIEVSRG
+3250 IIEVSRG
-3257 FVGSSATTHLD
+3257 FVGSSATTHSN

-3296 NNDRLNSS
+3296 NNNRLNSS
-3304 NLALPKS
+3304 NLSLPKS

-3359 NLLFINDIFQTP
+3359 NLVFINDIFQTP
-3371 DTPNNSG
+3371 DTSNNSG
-3378 NNYFFEETA
+3378 NNYSFEETLA
-3387 STGISSVTFTGVKR
+3387 TGISSITFTGIKR

-3442 RLRAETT
+3442 KLRAEIT

-3485 QPHTFTG
+3485 SPHTFTG
-3492 SENDVYLENLEFSC
+3492 SENDVYLEDLEFSC
-3506 ASAHAGVTTTIF
+3506 ASAHAGITTTIF

-3524 NVFAV
+3524 NVFPV
-3529 VGVVSAT
+3529 VGIISAT
-3536 TFNVNIGVSTIAHN
+3536 TFNVNIGVSTIVHN
-3550 YVGQGTA
+3550 YVGQGSA
-3557 YPYYSKLTFG
+3557 FPYYSKLTFG
-3567 SGYYNNVSIGVSNVY
+3567 SGYFNNVSIGVSD
-3582 YPHRFVSAGVNS
+3582 SSGSGADIS
-3594 ITDDTTSTHTATNA
+3594 
-3608 TYDPVTGVLV
+3608 VT
-3618 LTIDNHGLTTSN
+3618 
-3630 TIEFD
+3630 
-3635 DNSLSFTCSSDNYQ
+3635 
-3649 TVRTYPR
+3649 
-3656 STDPVSGISTE
+3656 
-3667 ILSTTTNT
+3667 
-3675 ITVNIGETGGTGAEI
+3675 
-3690 GVSVG
+3690 VG
-3695 AGGTLIPTIIDGGQN
+3695 AGGSLIPTISNGGSGYTN
-3710 YGDIVF
+3710 PTF

-3767 IRSYEVTKPG
+3767 IRSYEITKPG

-3799 PIEELQFT
+3799 PIEELRFT

-3823 FDFIDSVSALQDG
+3823 FDFIDSISALQDG

-3854 NTSDVDSSLID
+3854 NNSNVDSSLID
-3865 LDAILLIYVNGV
+3865 LDAILLIYINGV
-3877 MQEPKVSYEFT
+3877 MQEPKVSYEFS

-3911 GTRDVDSIEVDVNES
+3911 GTKDEDSIEVNVNES

-3938 DNIPQTIGQDSRI
+3938 DNIPQTVSQDSRI

-3979 DWTKQK
+3979 DWSKQK

-3993 VQPKVRDSLEGMVFP
+3993 IQSKVRDSIEGMVFP
-4008 TAKIIKDF
+4008 TAKVIKDF
-4016 TSTDLDIFVD
+4016 TSADVDIFLD
-4026 NAQFFNYEENESSIS
+4026 NAQFFNYEENESAIS

-4049 VQGGNDPVS
+4049 VQGGNDPIS
-4058 AAFTANVSVAGT
+4058 ATFTANVSVAGT
-4070 ISSVTVAD
+4070 ISSVTVVD
-4078 GGFGYIP
+4078 GGSGYIP
-4085 NSVLELKIG
+4085 QSVLELKIG
-4094 KPIGGIGT
+4094 NPIGGIGT

-4117 GSDIIVGIDTSS
+4117 GSDIIVGIDTSL
-4129 IRVGQ
+4129 IKVGQ
-4134 AIKSIENVLDTT
+4134 AVKSIPNVLDTT

-4158 SVLLSKSASNVVSLT
+4158 SVLLSKNASNSVSLT
-4173 RSFDFGRYQDQAI
+4173 RPFDFGRYQDQSV
-4186 AIGSAFVSSSG
+4186 AIGSAFVSSAG
-4197 IVTLTSITTAGAGY
+4197 IVTLTSINTAGAGY
-4211 TTTHPPDVTVST
+4211 TSTYPPEVTVST
-4223 PNLSSELIDDIRFVQ
+4223 PNLSSELITNIRFVQ
-4238 GFSGIITGITTT
+4238 GFSGIITGITTS

-4265 YDSTSDIDSLIQN
+4265 YDSASDINSLIEN

-4284 DTHVGHGVTSIDN
+4284 DTHVGHGVTSINGSDN
-4297 SDSSLVGI
+4297 SLVGI

-4320 RDNLTGIITSNI
+4320 RDNLTGIITSNV
-4332 LSTTNTS
+4332 LSTTNVS
-4339 GVHTMPNLISGRF
+4339 GVHTMPNSISGRF

-4361 RNTSSIGVAVSGY
+4361 RSTSSIGVAVSGY

-4384 TLQRRNF
+4384 TLQRREF

>member
-39 YVSQEYQGGPV
+39 YISQEYQGGPV

-81 DSDDTIYVGSTKG
+81 DSDDTIYVESTKG
-94 FPKQYGLFKLN
+94 FPRQYGLFKLN
-105 DEIITYTGITTNS
+105 DEIVTYTGITTNS

-136 NPEELVF
+136 NSEELVF
-143 ASSSSSSHSNNT
+143 SSSSAAAHTDNT

-171 LKYLL
+171 LKFLL
-176 APGFEDVDF
+176 APGFEDVNF

-218 YGTTPKVINLEDFL
+218 YGVTPKVINLEDFL
-232 LKPSDA
+232 LKSSDA

-245 LVAER
+245 LVTER

-260 QMVRNID
+260 QMVRNSD
-267 DSAAGPVSE
+267 DSATGPVSE
-276 VEIITRN
+276 VELITRN

-306 RITPKSIVSD
+306 TITPKSIVSD
-316 NVSIGSSVITVDSTV
+316 SVSIGSSVITVDSTI
-331 GFPDS
+331 GFSES
-336 GTLITGSNTITYTD
+336 GTLISGSNTITYTD
-350 KSINQFFGCDG
+350 KSVNQFFGCEG
-361 VSSAI
+361 VSTAI
-366 TPASDIRSNQI
+366 ETSSDIRSDQT
-377 IYGYENGE
+377 IYGYENGDE
-385 LSKRVELRV
+385 TKRVDLRI

-399 EIENPDEFTLL
+399 EIENPKDFNLL
-410 LDGDNISVKNLGDKV
+410 MNGDNIKVKSLGDKIG
-425 RNNNKTNKE
+425 NNNKNDKE
-434 FSFNTWIYNVR
+434 FAFNTWIYNVR

-461 EAPDKSSLKVNDI
+461 ETPDKSSLKVNDI

-483 NIVVSDATVTSING
+483 NVVVSDATVTAING

-522 YASSS
+522 YASSAD
-527 NTPISASS
+527 TPISASN
-535 IIANIQ
+535 ILANIQ
-541 NTYSEKDDYMYVA
+541 NTYSENNEYMYVA

-561 EIDEKLSTAKI
+561 EIDEKLSTANI
-572 TLTPS
+572 TLTAS

-582 IFQNYNPLT
+582 IFQSYNQLT

-600 DDVPFITGDA
+600 NDVPFITGDA
-610 IVYHGDNEVIPEL
+610 VVYHGDSEVIPEL

-633 IEESGRKNKIRLFNA
+633 IEEAGRKNKIRLFNA

-658 EFGRYGENSN
+658 EFGRYGESSN

-673 LQHYNKKLV
+673 LQHYNKKIV

-687 TKFPLE
+687 TKIPLE
-693 TNIQGGTSPT
+693 SNIQGGSSQTD
-703 EVGTIGKLVN
+703 VGTVGKLVN

-719 YKTNDRVY
+719 YKTNDRIY

-738 GGDDYDV
+738 GGEDYDV
-745 INPPSIVIPGPV
+745 INPPSVVISGPV
-757 GVGTTALAQAVVR
+757 GVGTTALAQAVVS

-790 TTIKGGNGQGAKLQH
+790 TTIKGGNGTGAKLQH
-805 VLSKQY
+805 VLGKQY
-811 REIDFNGTQ
+811 REIEFNATQ

-856 NQPLG
+856 NEPIG
-861 IGSFKFSNT
+861 ISSFQFSNT

-881 YYPEVINTR
+881 YYPQVINTR

-898 QDYLAGINTVGFT
+898 SDYLAGINTVGFT

-921 RLFEAQDVVSEI
+921 RLFEAKDVISEI
-933 RVIDPGSGYENR
+933 RVINPGSGYENR
-945 SLKVKPTGIS
+945 SLKVKTSGIS
-955 TEFNRISFTNHG
+955 TEFSKVIFENHG

-973 VNYSFEESAIS
+973 VNYEYETSQIV
-984 GLSSTSQYRVIRLND
+984 GLSSSIQYRVIKLND
-999 SDFQLADAGTVGAA
+999 SEFQLADAGSVGAA
-1013 TTDYDRKKFVRL
+1013 TTNYDRKNYVDLK
-1025 ETTGSGYQTF
+1025 TTGSGYQTF
-1035 SYPPIEIEINA
+1035 SYPPVEIEINA

-1063 GEIVDVYLYEK
+1063 GEIVDVYLYEQ

-1080 DILNFHKNPSVTVR
+1080 DILNFHKNPSVTIR

-1118 GKYYNAAPDLS
+1118 GKYYNAAPDLV

-1134 SGAKLRASVVDG
+1134 SGAKLRASVVNG
-1146 VIKDVIIINQ
+1146 VIKDVIIING

-1165 SISVIP
+1165 SISVVA
-1171 PGKNAVIE
+1171 PGKNAVVE
-1179 SNVRYLSINNQER
+1179 SSVRYLSINNQER
-1192 FSDEIFTEYGEDLS
+1192 FSEEIFPNYEDDLS
-1206 YGIVGYS
+1206 YGVVGYS
-1213 TDRDGEE
+1213 TDRDGTE
-1220 FLDPNENTGHSRVIG
+1220 FSDPNESTGHSRVIG
-1235 WAIDGNPIYGPFGY
+1235 WAIDGNPIYGPYGY
-1249 SNPEDN
+1249 ANPEDN
-1255 NSKIVILKPGYESSP
+1255 NSRVVILKTGYESSP

-1281 FPLGFFTE
+1281 FPLGFFVE
-1289 DFKYTN
+1289 DFKYTD
-1295 NGNLDEHNGRFA
+1295 NGNLDEHNGRFS

-1319 YVGVA
+1319 YVGVETGSA
-1324 TASPSGKL
+1324 TGKL
-1332 EPKFPY
+1332 IPRFPY
-1338 FIGDS
+1338 FVGDS

-1355 SFDFNNSRLVRN
+1355 SFDFNSSSLVRN

-1380 DFIIESNEFF
+1380 DFIVESNDFF
-1390 NQITNIESVSEGDIS
+1390 NQITSVESVSEGNIN

-1411 PGQDY
+1411 PGEDY
-1416 KIGNLL
+1416 KVGNLL
-1422 TFENEGTGGGGISAK
+1422 TFENEGTGGGGASAE
-1437 VSRISGFN
+1437 VSSLKGFPITS
-1445 VNNVQTT
+1445 VQTS
-1452 YDNFENTVITWQDK
+1452 YNIFENSVVTWQDK
-1466 QSLRVYTSGYHS
+1466 DTLRIYTSEYHS
-1478 LNSGDSITISG
+1478 LNSGDSITIAG
-1489 ISTFVED
+1489 LSTFVD
-1496 LLGSHIIGVSSVR
+1496 GLLDSHIIGITSAR
-1509 TALSEDIPANVGLV
+1509 TTLSESVPANVGLV

-1530 IGINVGSGTT
+1530 IDANVGSGTT
-1540 IGIGTEMLSVLNR
+1540 IGIGTEILSVLNR

-1558 ILRVKRGATGTA
+1558 ILRVRRGATGTA
-1570 HTSGDIVDYFA
+1570 HTFGDVVDYFD
-1581 DSFTIPLETEYFEST
+1581 DSFTIPLESEYFEST

-1621 NYYIGNTPKVIS
+1621 NYYVGSTPKVVS

-1646 KDKQRLTLTI
+1646 RDKQRLTLTI
-1656 PASSNALT
+1656 PSSSNALT
-1664 VSDTSGGST
+1664 VSDTSGGTT
-1673 FDLPSSGS
+1673 FDLPISGS
-1681 SQDVYVI
+1681 TQDVYVI

-1697 TTLVGLTTSGG
+1697 TTQVGLTTSSG

-1721 YSLETNYV
+1721 YSLETNFT
-1729 ELTATAK
+1729 ELTATAR
-1736 RIKATV
+1736 RIKTTV
-1742 SISTIHGLSDNDEI
+1742 AISTIHGLSDNDQI
-1756 SLHIKPKLTV
+1756 TLKIKPKLAV
-1766 GVGSSESI
+1766 GSGSSESI
-1774 RIKYNQENK
+1774 RMKFNEENK
-1783 KLLVNTVGF
+1783 KILVNPVGF
-1792 TSDRINTS
+1792 TSYRINTS
-1800 TDQIYIKDHGFT
+1800 TDQIYIKDHGFN
-1812 SGEKVFYNSSDLVA
+1812 SGQKVFYDCSDTIA
-1826 SGLSTGSYYVYK
+1826 SGLSTGSYYVYR

-1850 NDVNSNPP
+1850 SDVSVNPP

-1867 GKEQEL
+1867 GEGHEL

-1880 KITNNNKIFV
+1880 KITNNNKIVV
-1890 DVSDSSLFDYKF
+1890 DVSDSSLSDYDF
-1902 KLFYDQNYQS
+1902 KLFYDQDFAS

-1925 QETVVGGSTTSITIN
+1925 QKTIVGGSTTSVTIN

-1949 YYSLE
+1949 YYSFE
-1954 KDGVLVDPDTDVKDY
+1954 KDGVLLESDADVKDY
-1969 SEILYVD
+1969 SEFLYVD

-1983 KVFGIGATTF
+1983 KVFGIGSTAF
-1993 DISLDEVPEK
+1993 NISLSEIPEK
-2003 LSYTSSECDAIE
+2003 LSYSSEECDAIE
-2015 YDTSSIDAAGP
+2015 YDTTSIYASGP
-2026 IKKVNI
+2026 INDIDV
-2032 ISSGFNYKVLP
+2032 ISGGFNYNIIP

-2051 SSTSVGSNAVLRANT
+2051 SSTSVGSNSVLRANANN
-2066 ETIGKINEYR
+2066 IGKLNEYR
-2076 ILNEGFEYAS
+2076 IINEGFEYAS

-2092 NAEVPTVLSLKGSQ
+2092 EAEVPSLLTLKGSQ
-2106 KIQNIS
+2106 KIESID
-2112 VLDGGKNYISAP
+2112 VLDGGRNYISAP
-2124 TLIIVNL
+2124 SLVIVNL
-2131 YDRSVVDS
+2131 YDRSVVNS

-2179 QIERVLSYTGGIV
+2179 QVERILSYSGGIV

-2205 NPPFNVGDRIFVEG
+2205 TPPFEVGDRIFVEG
-2219 IQKQNFTDA
+2219 LQKQNVTDA
-2228 LGNVTSPGTGFNSA
+2228 LGNVTSPGTGFNST
-2242 DNGYNFFEVVEYTNS
+2242 DNDYYFFEVVEYTNS

-2265 ISEYTENAGTPV
+2265 IGEYTDNAGTPV
-2277 TIQTTFNSIVK
+2277 EIQTTFNSITK
-2288 NQNYPVFKIDR
+2288 NSNYPVFKINR
-2299 VPGVFFDGE
+2299 VPSLFFDGE
-2308 SLSVNNV
+2308 KLYVNDV
-2315 QTDLNVELVR
+2315 ASDLNVELVR

-2335 EIKIGD
+2335 EIKNGD
-2341 RIKGINSGNFATIDN
+2341 RIKGTNSGNFATIDN
-2356 IYKNESRFNVSYSN
+2356 IYKNDSRFEVSYSN

-2398 LSYTIKSPIEWEK
+2398 LSYTIKSSIEWED

-2426 NFADTEITSKANVS
+2426 NFADTEITSKATVS
-2440 IASSISLLPVLDF
+2440 LDSSISLLPVLDF

-2549 ELVVLNDYN
+2549 EIVVLNDYD
-2558 NTYTLNKIDLFTDQK
+2558 NTYTLNKIDLFTDEK
-2573 LGDFGGAFGDVG
+2573 LGDFSGAFGSVG
-2585 DPILRFTPINANDFN
+2585 DPILRFNPVNANDFN

-2609 FTNDPFSIGIGFT
+2609 FTSDPFSIGIGFT
-2622 EFGFTRLSGTTE
+2622 EFGFTRLSAITE
-2634 NVGPSGG
+2634 NVGPASGS
-2641 GGLLGV
+2641 GLLGV
-2647 STTVFESQAALYDTV
+2647 STTVFEAQSSLYDTI
-2662 YAFAQVTD
+2662 YAFAHVVDT
-2670 VVTNQSNYFEVAGHY
+2670 VTNESNYFEIAGHY
-2685 DGTDTYISE
+2685 DGQDTYLSDY
-2694 FYFDTQNSST
+2694 YFDTKKSSV
-2704 SSGSIGS
+2704 SAGFIGT
-2711 FGLNVSGGVLSLSF
+2711 FGLDVTGGVISLSF
-2725 KNDNSN
+2725 KNENSI

-2772 QYEITTGISTII
+2772 QYKITSGISTII
-2784 SFNSVLDSTL
+2784 SFDSVLDSTL

-2812 VVADQTRTNIQ
+2812 IVADQTRTNIQ

-2838 FGSEMVGTDVIVKF
+2838 FGSEMDGTDVIVKF

-2859 SDNLVVQTFNQ
+2859 SDDVVVQTFNQ
-2870 FIYTDI
+2870 FIYSDI
-2876 DEFNVPE
+2876 DEFNEP
-2883 DLTYGNAV
+2883 DNLTYGNGV
-2891 EGITNAFYGSIN
+2891 EGITNAFYGSVN

-2910 DFDLNYN
+2910 DFDLNYQ

-2923 KTFNPNDSNVLNRA
+2923 KTFNPNNNNVLNRA

-2960 TLIGID
+2960 TLIGVD
-2966 GEPMG
+2966 SEPMG

-2980 SFTADFI
+2980 SFKADFI

-3001 ITTDSFIFGD
+3001 ITTDSFIFGN

-3028 FFVGQSVGG
+3028 FFIGQSVGG
-3037 GSSVITGIGNTAILT
+3037 GSSVITGVGNTSVIT

-3066 TITSIGINSITSTE
+3066 TVTSIGINSITSTE
-3080 SIPAGTDRIYYTT
+3080 SIPARTDRIYYTT

-3183 LMYTPLTYTLENN
+3183 LMYTPLTYSLENN
-3196 DATIG
+3196 DTTIG
-3201 AGVTFLSLS
+3201 AGITFLSLS
-3210 GISSIKPRDILKV
+3210 GISSIKPRDILKI
-3223 DEEFLDIKNVGLG
+3223 DDEFLNIKNVGLG
-3236 TTTVGPIDGTGDIP
+3236 TTNVGPIDGTGDVS

-3257 FVGSSATTHLD
+3257 FVGSSATTHSD

-3311 SFNGRVYLRKDYT
+3311 TFNGRVYLRKDYT

-3342 FTVYKEGQNTT
+3342 FTVYKEGENTT

-3359 NLLFINDIFQTP
+3359 NLVFINDIFQTP
-3371 DTPNNSG
+3371 DTPNNTG
-3378 NNYFFEETA
+3378 NNYSFTETA

-3409 VESDVNQNQI
+3409 VDSDVNQNQI
-3419 PRGGVVIALA
+3419 PRGGVVISLA

-3485 QPHTFTG
+3485 SNHPFDA
-3492 SENDVYLENLEFSC
+3492 SEDDVYLENLEFSC
-3506 ASAHAGVTTTIF
+3506 AAPHAGVTTTIF

-3524 NVFAV
+3524 NVFPV
-3529 VGVVSAT
+3529 VGIVSAT

-3550 YVGQGTA
+3550 YVGQGSA
-3557 YPYYSKLTFG
+3557 FPYYSKLTFG
-3567 SGYYNNVSIGVSNVY
+3567 SGYFNNVSIGVSD
-3582 YPHRFVSAGVNS
+3582 SSGSGADIS
-3594 ITDDTTSTHTATNA
+3594 
-3608 TYDPVTGVLV
+3608 VT
-3618 LTIDNHGLTTSN
+3618 
-3630 TIEFD
+3630 
-3635 DNSLSFTCSSDNYQ
+3635 
-3649 TVRTYPR
+3649 
-3656 STDPVSGISTE
+3656 
-3667 ILSTTTNT
+3667 
-3675 ITVNIGETGGTGAEI
+3675 
-3690 GVSVG
+3690 VG
-3695 AGGTLIPTIIDGGQN
+3695 AGGSLIPTISNGGSG
-3710 YGDIVF
+3710 YTAPIF

-3731 SRLGIGNTTQTGVG
+3731 SRLGTGNTTQTGIG
-3745 LSMTLEVGPSY
+3745 LSMTLDIGPSY

-3807 VTDVFTDS
+3807 VTEVFTDS

-3823 FDFIDSVSALQDG
+3823 FDFIDSVKALQDG

-3854 NTSDVDSSLID
+3854 DTADVDSSLID

-3894 FKEAPKASDKID
+3894 FKEAPKSSDKID

-3911 GTRDVDSIEVDVNES
+3911 GTRDEDSIEVDVNET
-3926 IKPGDTVQIIKN
+3926 IKPGDTVQIN
-3938 DNIPQTIGQDSRI
+3938 RNNNIPQTVGQDTRI

-3966 LGDGIDDTNYKPI
+3966 LGDGIDENNYKPI

-4008 TAKIIKDF
+4008 TAKVIKDF
-4016 TSTDLDIFVD
+4016 GSTDTEIFLD

-4041 IQDVSGLL
+4041 VQDVSGLL
-4049 VQGGNDPVS
+4049 IQGGNDPVS
-4058 AAFTANVSVAGT
+4058 AAFTANVSAAGT
-4070 ISSVTVAD
+4070 IASVTVAD
-4078 GGFGYIP
+4078 GGSGYTP
-4085 NSVLELKIG
+4085 ESVLELKIG

-4158 SVLLSKSASNVVSLT
+4158 SVLLSKSASNTVSLT

-4197 IVTLTSITTAGAGY
+4197 IVTLTSVTTAGAGY
-4211 TTTHPPDVTVST
+4211 TTTYPPDVTVAT
-4223 PNLSSELIDDIRFVQ
+4223 PNLSSELITDIEFVQ
-4238 GFSGIITGITTT
+4238 GFSGIITGITTN

-4255 NPLALTFHVL
+4255 NSLAMTFHVL
-4265 YDSTSDIDSLIQN
+4265 YDSTSDIDALVQD

-4284 DTHVGHGVTSIDN
+4284 DTHVGHGVTSIDS
-4297 SDSSLVGI
+4297 SDSALVGI

-4339 GVHTMPNLISGRF
+4339 GVHTMPNEISGRF

-4361 RNTSSIGVAVSGY
+4361 RTTSSIGVAVTGN

-4384 TLQRRNF
+4384 TLQRRDF